1 MTDEDTPDNT
11 DLNNYI
17 LSIDDQI
24 NITSNSKLE
33 QIFNQFIDND
43 LYIYGNFNKIPQF
56 WFCKW
61 YNDNRISGYNRGDFF
76 WINTA
81 DRDSFLNDNAKQ
93 IQEYANVN
101 PFISTKLPT
110 WNKTNGDIY
119 NAYAT
124 VLSGY
129 NKGDISKALPPLWDI
144 GFLSGPSQLLISQI
158 DNNKHQLNEEKY
170 WKPFLVTE
178 NDRDLIEQFIYSK
191 IADTIAAH
199 INNYHFSGENPT
211 EQDIN
216 SLSLYANADFSNV
229 DNMYPKNYLANGNS
243 SSGFDIVD
251 TYFKKPYPD
260 RSISGEVSEMVW
272 FRLWKSGF
280 LEHGGIINIEHY
292 RNNDKII
299 IPFNWELIS
308 DNACAY
314 EIKYLGNGN
323 NNAISVNLENSR
335 SNEFLSVL
343 YELDKSIYN
352 ITINSNSNSSTIK
365 NAPIYY
371 DTNYTI
377 QLFPI
382 YNASSNSVAN
392 GYTNLGNYSLYNNIK
407 NNNITLNGLSVAG
420 FSFNYSSQN
429 TAKYYSYYIGGY
441 CKN

>member
-1 MTDEDTPDNT
+1 MADEDTIDNT
-11 DLNNYI
+11 DLKNYI
-17 LSIDDQI
+17 LSPDDQI

-33 QIFNQFIDND
+33 QIFNQFIEND
-43 LYIYGNFNKIPQF
+43 LYIYGSFNNIPQF

-101 PFISTKLPT
+101 PFIESKLPA
-110 WNKTNGDIY
+110 WNKTNIDIY
-119 NAYAT
+119 NKYAA

-129 NKGDISKALPPLWDI
+129 RVSKPLPPLWDI
-144 GFLSGPSQLLISQI
+144 GFLSGPSQLLVSQI

-178 NDRDLIEQFIYSK
+178 EDRDIIEQKIYSK
-191 IADTIAAH
+191 IADVIREH
-199 INNYHFSGENPT
+199 ENQYHFSGEPPT
-211 EQDIN
+211 QQDIN
-216 SLSLYANADFSNV
+216 NLSLYVDSNFDNAKD
-229 DNMYPKNYLANGNS
+229 MYPKNYLENGNN
-243 SSGFDIVD
+243 SSGFDTVKV
-251 TYFKKPYPD
+251 YFKKPYPN
-260 RSISGEVSEMVW
+260 RSISGEVSEAVW
-272 FRLWKSGF
+272 FRKWQSGF

-292 RNNDKII
+292 IKDGKVV
-299 IPFNWELIS
+299 IPFNWELLS
-308 DNACAY
+308 DEACAY
-314 EIKYLGNGN
+314 GIKYLATGENQN
-323 NNAISVNLENSR
+323 ISVNVENSPN
-335 SNEFLSVL
+335 SNELLSIL
-343 YELDKSIYN
+343 YELDKSTYLIDG
-352 ITINSNSNSSTIK
+352 SK

-377 QLFPI
+377 QLTPI
-382 YNASSNSVAN
+382 YNASSNSISN
-392 GYTNLGNYSLYNNIK
+392 GYTNLGNNSLYYNVK
-407 NNNITLNGLSVAG
+407 NNSIALNGLSVAG